1 MTPLASNGLE
11 PYVVD
16 LEVGVGPKFGTFTFG
31 YGAGELVLGFSAQLQ
46 TPVPAN
52 ITNI

>member
-1 MTPLASNGLE
+1 MTPLAGNGLE

-16 LEVGVGPKFGTFTFG
+16 LEVGVGPKFGTFAFG
-31 YGAGELVLGFSAQLQ
+31 YGAGELVLGLSAQFQ

-52 ITNI
+52 IINI